1 MDTFL
6 NREELK
12 SLWGFLAIYISS
24 ALILMIIIAILYH
37 SNETNKIHEKRS
49 MEIKTVIINQL
60 REDQKQGRKV

>member
-1 MDTFL
+1 M

-37 SNETNKIHEKRS
+37 SNETNKIHEKTLNGNKNCHH
-49 MEIKTVIINQL
+49 EL
-60 REDQKQGRKV
+60 RKRAHASRNG